1 MYSCLILIVLVH
13 SPGPPSGSLGGT
25 RASITTQSMNCT
37 RSTTSEFQRFLPPP
51 AIKCNAVGFIK
62 RNQRNQGS
70 YHRDKAAY
78 SRVECHPTFLA
89 AVLRSRAQRQ
99 AVHGMR
105 CIQGFGEKVRLS
117 KLPSLLAL
125 GSELDGSS
133 MTRRLVYFLHVNCV
147 NAKARTSQ
155 PRTFCHPQFHIGT
168 WSRST
173 L

>member
-1 MYSCLILIVLVH
+1 MILIALLH
-13 SPGPPSGSLGGT
+13 SHVPPSGSLGGA
-25 RASITTQSMNCT
+25 RASISTQSMNCT
-37 RSTTSEFQRFLPPP
+37 RSTNSEFQRFLPP
-51 AIKCNAVGFIK
+51 AIKCTAVGFIK
-62 RNQRNQGS
+62 RNQRNQRS
-70 YHRDKAAY
+70 YHRDKTAY
-78 SRVECHPTFLA
+78 GRVECHPTFLA

-117 KLPSLLAL
+117 KLPSLLAF

-133 MTRRLVYFLHVNCV
+133 MTRKLVYFLHVNCV

-173 L
+173 PITL